1 MAGNRYTDEQKS
13 WYFKNIVEAGIPPTG
28 KLSLDMLKQEW
39 GKAPSK
45 ATLQYWVNPN
55 EKEKLR
61 ERKQKYRKENINTI
75 VGNRLWLFKK
85 HTAPK
90 TIEVPIVKNARTRNR
105 GVEKSLI
112 FTVNERIT
120 RFHAKGVK
128 GVDKVLKE
136 ACTFLSKDVLEF
148 WQDSQKYNPET
159 HDIICHVCGDSLNLI
174 NDTWH
179 MDHIDPKDGNTLENC
194 SCTHSMCNQVKTS
207 LPMEELVTLA
217 KKIVKYQSHI

>member
-1 MAGNRYTDEQKS
+1 
-13 WYFKNIVEAGIPPTG
+13 
-28 KLSLDMLKQEW
+28 
-39 GKAPSK
+39 
-45 ATLQYWVNPN
+45 
-55 EKEKLR
+55 
-61 ERKQKYRKENINTI
+61 
-75 VGNRLWLFKK
+75 
-85 HTAPK
+85 
-90 TIEVPIVKNARTRNR
+90 
-105 GVEKSLI
+105 VEKSLI